1 MPRLP
6 ELTMDTAPPG
16 TRTMMEAQ
24 QAMFGLVL
32 NPIKLMGYCPT
43 IAEGQAALARGIE
56 KAGNLSKFNR
66 ALQIES
72 NGFCLLKQVGETR
85 EDRGREP

>member
-56 KAGNLSKFNR
+56 KAGN
-66 ALQIES
+66 IEARLRYLIYTFVARL
-72 NGFCLLKQVGETR
+72 NGCPF
-85 EDRGREP
+85 